1 MLVRVQVVGAA
12 EATHVR
18 VGVVDEAGGV
28 GVTPAPVGGGERHV
42 GLEDDPVAAATRH
55 DARRVEQAQGG
66 SGDNGVGNPGNQN
79 FDFSADDVQQEQV
92 NAQVDLSLER
102 EENTQVQLQ
111 DENLRANDSV
121 EISLSNAA
129 QQSQNNINQQ
139 AVQDVDSAERSLQVG
154 IEQTNSSLASDE
166 FTRALD
172 DKRELDDASNGE
184 SSGAREL
191 GRVLD
196 TFA

>member
-1 MLVRVQVVGAA
+1 MTEIAGVGAA
-12 EATHVR
+12 N
-18 VGVVDEAGGV
+18 AGLIRAAV
-28 GVTPAPVGGGERHV
+28 QNEEEQLNQQQAQNNKDSTA
-42 GLEDDPVAAATRH
+42 VA
-55 DARRVEQAQGG
+55 ARRVEQAQGG
-66 SGDNGVGNPGNQN
+66 SGDNGVGNPDNQK
-79 FDFSADDVQQEQV
+79 FDFDADGVQQEQV

-139 AVQDVDSAERSLQVG
+139 AVQDVESAERSQQEG
-154 IEQTNSSLASDE
+154 IAQTDSSIASDE

-184 SSGAREL
+184 SRGAREL

-196 TFA
+196 TVA